1 MRTRPVI
8 VRAEDGV
15 GETTRPVARLGQGG
29 VPKTPTRYA
38 RREHSRPRSLGEPAA
53 AGDGTRAS
61 SPRVVVMLTDE
72 PLLPPRRG
80 GCVWARDASWLFIHT
95 CTKTPDRP
103 DLDIGAGE
111 SRGDPLA
118 AGGHVPVRKNPAPLR
133 SCRGAEPPDDDRI
146 LGVGDGAESDWH
158 SVGTGPESATVTPGS
173 QPSLP
178 LMRAWPEP
186 AC

>member
-1 MRTRPVI
+1 MGLRV
-8 VRAEDGV
+8 
-15 GETTRPVARLGQGG
+15 
-29 VPKTPTRYA
+29 
-38 RREHSRPRSLGEPAA
+38 SS
-53 AGDGTRAS
+53 AS
-61 SPRVVVMLTDE
+61 SPSLVPEAGRDGPAE
-72 PLLPPRRG
+72 P
-80 GCVWARDASWLFIHT
+80 WLFIHT

-158 SVGTGPESATVTPGS
+158 SVGTGPESATVKPG
-173 QPSLP
+173 
-178 LMRAWPEP
+178 RA
-186 AC
+186 AVAAS